1 MHTEGAQPAGNR
13 LDAIDSV
20 FPGPSVTTPSSV
32 RSFDV
37 RHVQLARALFAAL
50 AAVMVTFSSDHS
62 AAVGSSV
69 FSGFALAT
77 ALVLVLSVW
86 LVYPSGQ
93 RATPILLAVVTGL
106 AGLATSIGVWRTTTF
121 FFVLVIVWAVVSGV
135 IEIIGAVRDR
145 RAGRPDSRDG
155 LTVGIIT
162 VILAVG
168 FLLTSPAFSYDYTI
182 EGAGTFTLTGITIAV
197 GIFGGYAAI
206 IAVYLAIAG
215 FSPRRPEPVP
225 AVPAEEAAS

>member
-1 MHTEGAQPAGNR
+1 M
-13 LDAIDSV
+13 
-20 FPGPSVTTPSSV
+20 TTPASV

-37 RHVQLARALFAAL
+37 RHVQLARAFFAAL

-86 LVYPSGQ
+86 LVYPTGQ
-93 RATPILLAVVTGL
+93 RTTPILLAVVSGL
-106 AGLATSIGVWRTTTF
+106 AGLAASVGAWRTTTF
-121 FFVLVIVWAVVSGV
+121 FFVLVIVWAVVSGAL
-135 IEIIGAVRDR
+135 EIIGAVRDR

-162 VILAVG
+162 LILAVG
-168 FLLTSPAFSYDYTI
+168 ILLTSPAFSYDYTI
-182 EGAGTFTLTGITIAV
+182 DGAGTFTLTGITIAV

>member
-1 MHTEGAQPAGNR
+1 MTTA
-13 LDAIDSV
+13 
-20 FPGPSVTTPSSV
+20 PSA

-62 AAVGSSV
+62 AVVGSSV

-77 ALVLVLSVW
+77 ALVFVLSAW

-93 RATPILLAVVTGL
+93 RATPLVLAVVTGI
-106 AGLATSIGVWRTTTF
+106 AGLAASIGAWRTTGF
-121 FFVLVIVWAVVSGV
+121 FFVLVIVWAVVSGAV
-135 IEIIGAVRDR
+135 EIIGAVRDR
-145 RAGRPDSRDG
+145 RAGRSASLARDG
-155 LTVGIIT
+155 LTIGVLT
-162 VILAVG
+162 LILAVG
-168 FLLTSPAFSYDYTI
+168 FLLTSPGFSYDYSI

-206 IAVYLAIAG
+206 VAVYLAIAG

-225 AVPAEEAAS
+225 AASAEEAAS

>member
-1 MHTEGAQPAGNR
+1 M
-13 LDAIDSV
+13 
-20 FPGPSVTTPSSV
+20 TTPSSV

-62 AAVGSSV
+62 AAVGGSV

-77 ALVLVLSVW
+77 ALVLALSAW
-86 LVYPSGQ
+86 LVYGRGQ
-93 RATPILLAVVTGL
+93 RATPLLLAVVTGL
-106 AGLATSIGVWRTTTF
+106 AGLAASVGAWRTTTF
-121 FFVLVIVWAVVSGV
+121 FFVVVIVWATLSGV
-135 IEIIGAVRDR
+135 IETIGAVRDR
-145 RAGRPDSRDG
+145 RAGGSASLARDG
-155 LTVGIIT
+155 VTVGILT
-162 VILAVG
+162 LALVIG
-168 FLLTSPAFSYDYTI
+168 FLATSPAFSYDYTI

-225 AVPAEEAAS
+225 AAPAEEAAP

>member
-1 MHTEGAQPAGNR
+1 M
-13 LDAIDSV
+13 
-20 FPGPSVTTPSSV
+20 TTPSAV

-62 AAVGSSV
+62 ALVGSSV

-93 RATPILLAVVTGL
+93 RTTPLLLAVVTGV
-106 AGLATSIGVWRTTTF
+106 AGLASSIGPWRTTTF
-121 FFVLVIVWAVVSGV
+121 FFVVVIAWAILSGA

-145 RAGRPDSRDG
+145 RAGRADTRDG

-162 VILAVG
+162 VILAIG

-197 GIFGGYAAI
+197 GIFGGYAAVV
-206 IAVYLAIAG
+206 AVYLAIAG

-225 AVPAEEAAS
+225 AAPAEEAAS